1 MFDFTS
7 ESNLGKTYNG
17 FILLSIDDLCDYNA
31 KGVFLRHKKTG
42 LEIYHIIKDDKENL
56 FAFAFRT
63 LSKDSKGIAH
73 IMEHSTLCGSEKYP
87 LKEPFSTL
95 ASTSLNTFLNAF
107 TYPDKT
113 VYPGASVVQ
122 SDYFNMMDVYA
133 DAVFFPKL
141 DHATF
146 LQEGHRLELD
156 EKDRLSIQGV
166 VYNEMKGNFASFN
179 QVSFSKHVR
188 AMFPE
193 SYPAFDSGGDPLEIP
208 SLTYEE
214 FLDFH
219 QKFYN
224 PDNCLLFLYGNIPT
238 QTQLDF
244 LNERFMNRIEK
255 KYNCF
260 TEVANCESQLPL
272 VKEEIKELQQL
283 KLVEKNVQIKDIAP
297 ESGSTGN
304 YVAMTWYTGKSDI
317 EKYFLTEVLG
327 GNDSSPI
334 SLVLNE
340 SKLGDSV
347 SCGNFG
353 QYPQEVF
360 IIGINGVKK
369 KNEQKVFNIIEETIQ
384 KITENGVSQKDI
396 DSAVMGIDFNLRE
409 ENRYFGPVSI
419 QIMEK
424 TLKGWT
430 VGNACSQNLF
440 PITNFEKL
448 KKQIK
453 QNPDFVQTLMKK
465 YFSKDRV
472 CVKFVCEPSPD
483 YLNNR
488 QIAEEK
494 LIKELEQNLDKVQLR
509 KNLDELHKY
518 QQHVETPSETA
529 CIPTT
534 KLSSLDKKIE
544 VTQTLLD
551 FVQGADGTKI
561 PLFINQEDTKGIF
574 YFDVLFPFDN
584 LEPKQLKYIPFL
596 ADVITNLGWNGKKWD
611 ECIAD
616 SACVM
621 GDVWGKTYCGQ
632 VSSVSQIQQIK
643 NQYKDLN
650 FIGRYWLGLSTKA
663 LTSQAKESL
672 ELFSTIITKMDF
684 KDGKRFEK
692 LVQELV
698 AEKKSEIISEARDYA
713 IRRARASSN
722 SYRAL
727 VEIMYGISQLQTVK
741 EYSKTNPQKML
752 KKFEDIYNTCRKSGG
767 ILHITADESS
777 LKILLPLIQD
787 FAKKSQITKL
797 LPGKNYT
804 YDQLEPFIFQSDIL
818 RQSDKIQIF
827 PMKTQTGFA
836 ACSTKA
842 SDFLTKQ
849 AAAETILSSYLGM
862 HDLWDK
868 IRTTGGAYG
877 AGAWNDN
884 IDNSYI
890 MATYRDPSPHKSL
903 ETFLEVLKDS
913 ASKTL
918 LQEEVDKTIVSCYGD
933 AIVPVTAKERAS
945 RSFEGLLYAN
955 PSNLRQTRLDNI
967 MQVTAEDVKN
977 AAKQIY
983 ENALKSLSKAIFCDK
998 KLAENIKESGNYLIN
1013 PL

>member
-1 MFDFTS
+1 MISDF
-7 ESNLGKTYNG
+7 
-17 FILLSIDDLCDYNA
+17 
-31 KGVFLRHKKTG
+31 
-42 LEIYHIIKDDKENL
+42 
-56 FAFAFRT
+56 
-63 LSKDSKGIAH
+63 
-73 IMEHSTLCGSEKYP
+73 
-87 LKEPFSTL
+87 
-95 ASTSLNTFLNAF
+95 NTFLNAM
-107 TYPDKT
+107 TYSDKT
-113 VYPGASVVQ
+113 VYPAS
-122 SDYFNMMDVYA
+122 SMNKKDYFNLFDVYA
-133 DAVFFPKL
+133 DAVFFPLLKKE
-141 DHATF
+141 AF
-146 LQEGHRLELD
+146 IQEGHRLEID
-156 EKDRLSIQGV
+156 EKGEYSIQGV
-166 VYNEMKGNFASFN
+166 VYNEMKGNYSSFESVAN
-179 QVSFSKHVR
+179 DEQIRSL
-188 AMFPE
+188 FPDTN
-193 SYPAFDSGGDPLEIP
+193 YAYDSGGDPLEIP
-208 SLTYEE
+208 SLTYDE

-244 LNERFMNRIEK
+244 LNERFMDRIEK
-255 KYNCF
+255 KYNC
-260 TEVANCESQLPL
+260 VAEIPEFENPLPL
-272 VKEEIKELQQL
+272 VKDEIKELQQL
-283 KLVEKNVQIKDIAP
+283 KLVENSVQIKDIAP

-327 GNDSSPI
+327 GNDSSPV

-384 KITENGVSQKDI
+384 KILEKGVSQKDI

-424 TLKGWT
+424 TLKGWS
-430 VGNACSQNLF
+430 VGNACSHNLF

-453 QNPDFVQTLMKK
+453 QNPDFVQSLMKK
-465 YFSKDRV
+465 YFSKDKV

-483 YLNNR
+483 YLTNR
-488 QIAEEK
+488 QNSEEK
-494 LIKELEQNLDKVQLR
+494 LIKKLEQNLDKVELR

-518 QQHVETPSETA
+518 QQHVETPLETA

-544 VTQTLLD
+544 VTQTQLD
-551 FVQGADGTKI
+551 FVQGIDGTKI

-584 LEPKQLKYIPFL
+584 LEPEQLQYIPFL

-616 SACVM
+616 AACVM

-632 VSSVSQIQQIK
+632 VASVPQIQKIK
-643 NQYKDLN
+643 NEYKDLN

-692 LVQELV
+692 LVHELV
-698 AEKKSEIISEARDYA
+698 AEKKSEIISEAKDYA
-713 IRRARASSN
+713 LRRTRASSN

-727 VEIMYGISQLQTVK
+727 VEIMYGVSQLKTVK

-752 KKFEDIYNTCRKSGG
+752 KKFEDIYNSCRKAGG

-777 LKILLPLIQD
+777 LKILLPLIQN
-787 FAKKSQITKL
+787 FAKESQITKL
-797 LPGKNYT
+797 IPGKNYT
-804 YDQLEPFIFQSDIL
+804 YEQLEPFISQSDIL
-818 RQSDKIQIF
+818 RQKDKIQIF

-842 SDFLTKQ
+842 SDYLTKQ

-890 MATYRDPSPHKSL
+890 MTTYRDPTPHKSL

-913 ASKTL
+913 STKTL
-918 LQEEVDKTIVSCYGD
+918 LQEEIDKTIVSCYGD

-955 PSNLRQTRLDNI
+955 PSYLRQTKLDNI

-983 ENALKSLSKAIFCDK
+983 DNAENSLSKAIFCDK
-998 KLAENIKESGNYLIN
+998 KLAENIKESGNYLYN